1 MSYQRRSM
9 SPFRFYTNTDG
20 SGDTYNLTSQLDEI
34 EMGDLSAL
42 YNGYWVGFKL
52 RAYCAQR
59 GIFGHASQ
67 SWTQDSLL
75 SCITN
80 YEGSSVYAT
89 DRSLMSTLHGITS
102 GSFNFG
108 DDSLYWRPSSVTGY
122 QGPLTYSSYTGGTAP
137 GSNNNTQSNF
147 ALLTFT
153 EAT

>member
-9 SPFRFYTNTDG
+9 SPFRFYTNSDA
-20 SGDTYNLTSQLDEI
+20 SGDTYNSTSQLDEI
-34 EMGDLSAL
+34 EIGNLSAL
-42 YNGYWVGFKL
+42 YNGYWTGFRL
-52 RAYCAQR
+52 RSYCAQR

-67 SWTQDSLL
+67 SWNQDILL
-75 SCITN
+75 SCVTN
-80 YEGSSVYAT
+80 YEGSGAYAT

-108 DDSLYWRPSSVTGY
+108 DDSLYWRPSSVTSY
-122 QGPLTYSSYTGGTAP
+122 QGPLAYSSFTSSFPY
-137 GSNNNTQSNF
+137 SNNNTNANF

>member
-1 MSYQRRSM
+1 MSYQRKSL
-9 SPFRFYTNTDG
+9 SPFRLFTNDDG
-20 SGDTYNLTSQLDEI
+20 SGDTYNLGTQLDQVEVGNMI
-34 EMGDLSAL
+34 GLNS
-42 YNGYWVGFKL
+42 GYWTGFRL

-80 YEGSSVYAT
+80 YEGSSTYAT
-89 DRSLMSTLHGITS
+89 DRSLMSTLHGISS

-108 DDSLYWRPSSVTGY
+108 DDSLYWRPSTVTSY
-122 QGPLTYSSYTGGTAP
+122 EGPAVYSSYTGGTAP
-137 GSNNNTQSNF
+137 GSDNNSNSNF
-147 ALLTFT
+147 ALLIFT